1 MAIIRLQS
9 DIERQK
15 RLYYEFDSSD
25 KPLGEG
31 GMGKVYKGRC
41 VDERTVQSPNQ
52 KIPDR
57 KTKCVIKTHINIKQN
72 VIFGAKLKP
81 V

>member
-41 VDERTVQSPNQ
+41 VDERTG
-52 KIPDR
+52 KIGR
-57 KTKCVIKTHINIKQN
+57 AHV
-72 VIFGAKLKP
+72 
-81 V
+81 

>member
-31 GMGKVYKGRC
+31 GMGKVYIKVGVWTNGQVC
-41 VDERTVQSPNQ
+41 
-52 KIPDR
+52 IR
-57 KTKCVIKTHINIKQN
+57 K
-72 VIFGAKLKP
+72 
-81 V
+81 

>member
-41 VDERTVQSPNQ
+41 VDRAWTGMYKEVSY
-52 KIPDR
+52 
-57 KTKCVIKTHINIKQN
+57 
-72 VIFGAKLKP
+72 
-81 V
+81 